1 MKSIDI
7 FYSFFTQTYGDRLYL
22 AETLK
27 LKLDLVQVLKKMNS
41 VYPKTTPD
49 FDEEFLFHVV
59 RGLFS
64 EEEVL
69 ESDRTQKLIPIKPFI
84 DRLKFLK
91 GKLSIL
97 EHYMLENIP

>member
-1 MKSIDI
+1 MKSIDN

-69 ESDRTQKLIPIKPFI
+69 ESDRTQKLIPIKG